1 MNEYSLLRLSHTVCA
16 WTMMHSMGE
25 NEVRVLYDTFIT
37 AWNDHDGT
45 AMAAAFTED
54 GVVIGFDGSVSSG
67 KEAIGS
73 EMTNIFADHETGRY
87 AVKVKSVRELAQQ
100 AVILRAIAGLIP
112 PGQIAIRPETN
123 SHQTVVAEAQ
133 DGQWRIV
140 LFQNT
145 PAQFHG
151 RPELVEEMTQELQA
165 VADS

>member
-1 MNEYSLLRLSHTVCA
+1 
-16 WTMMHSMGE
+16 MHSMVG
-25 NEVRVLYDTFIT
+25 NEVRALYDTLIT

-45 AMAAAFTED
+45 AMAAPFAED

-67 KEAIGS
+67 KQAIRS
-73 EMTNIFADHETGRY
+73 EMTSIFADHETGRY
-87 AVKVKSVRELAQQ
+87 AVEVKSVRGLGQHAM
-100 AVILRAIAGLIP
+100 ILRAIAGLVS
-112 PGQIAIRPETN
+112 PGQTAINPDTN
-123 SHQTVVAEAQ
+123 SHQTVVAEGD

-151 RPELVEEMTQELQA
+151 RPELVVEMTQELQA